1 MPQTIQ
7 PFQGSDS
14 EAGVGEFGT
23 DPAADKQWYGCKP
36 NPLVTV
42 VMQTDRPLSL
52 SLTACP
58 CEVAAIFIC
67 RHIQRPKMSI
77 FRKKKMALFCV
88 TLARITTSATSWVR
102 MRQRRG
108 RLRHVAGEIC
118 EQMAENDTAGPTLLH
133 HGHGNGSR

>member
-42 VMQTDRPLSL
+42 VMQTGRPLSL

-77 FRKKKMALFCV
+77 FRKKNGFVLCYSCPDYDKCDELGPDAAATWTV
-88 TLARITTSATSWVR
+88 EARSR
-102 MRQRRG
+102 RNMRTNG
-108 RLRHVAGEIC
+108 RE
-118 EQMAENDTAGPTLLH
+118 
-133 HGHGNGSR
+133 

>member
-42 VMQTDRPLSL
+42 VMQTGRPLSL
-52 SLTACP
+52 SLSLPAHVKWLPFLFAGISRDPKCP
-58 CEVAAIFIC
+58 YSAKKNGFVLCYSCPDYDKCDELGPDAA
-67 RHIQRPKMSI
+67 
-77 FRKKKMALFCV
+77 ATWTV
-88 TLARITTSATSWVR
+88 EARSR
-102 MRQRRG
+102 RNMRTNG
-108 RLRHVAGEIC
+108 RE
-118 EQMAENDTAGPTLLH
+118 
-133 HGHGNGSR
+133 